1 MKLEP
6 VRRSAEPGYPHRE
19 ERRRALRLLAIGG
32 ASLAAGGLLGCDTL
46 RDVLGLSR
54 PHTGTVGKMPAVHPP
69 AQPGVQPGV
78 QPTAP
83 SDPGEQETPPAGE
96 QETPPAGEQ
105 ETPPAGDTDTDPTPA
120 GDAGTQTDE
129 DGGKDPATK
138 PGVVPSAHPDADV
151 AGGLRAPHRQPE
163 PVPTDGG

>member
-83 SDPGEQETPPAGE
+83 SDPGEQETPPAG
-96 QETPPAGEQ
+96 
-105 ETPPAGDTDTDPTPA
+105 DTDTDPTPA

>member
-96 QETPPAGEQ
+96 QETPPAG
-105 ETPPAGDTDTDPTPA
+105 DTDTDPTPA